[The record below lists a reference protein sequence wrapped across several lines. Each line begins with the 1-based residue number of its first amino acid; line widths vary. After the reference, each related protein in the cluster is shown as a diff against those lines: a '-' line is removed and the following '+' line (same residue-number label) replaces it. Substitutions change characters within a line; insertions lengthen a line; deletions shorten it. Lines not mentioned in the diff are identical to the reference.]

1 MNDSLLQAKDIASL
15 QATCQKWRDAGERIA
30 FVPTM
35 GNLHEGHLQLVDLA
49 KRKADRCVVS
59 IFVNP
64 TQFAPNEDFSEYPRT
79 LEKDCEL
86 LAARGADLVFLPSVD
101 ALYGDNIS
109 SDIHVPKELTN
120 KLCGAN
126 RPGHFDGVATIV
138 AKLFDVVK
146 PNMAIFGNKDYQQV
160 QVIQWLVK
168 HLELK
173 IKIIGAPI
181 VREDDGLAM
190 SSRNQ
195 YLTSAER
202 QQASRLHQVLES
214 ISDGLQAGRRDFAA
228 LEDEVATVLNKTGW
242 QVDYVQILDPNL
254 APPRKKGRDFIILAA
269 ANLGASRLIDNLRC
283 FISAG
288 SKNRK

>member
-1 MNDSLLQAKDIASL
+1 MSESLLQINDVASL
-15 QATCQKWRDAGERIA
+15 QARCQQWRDAGERIA

-49 KRKADRCVVS
+49 KAKADRCIVS

-64 TQFAPNEDFSEYPRT
+64 TQFGPDEDFDKYPRT

-86 LAARGADLVFLPSVD
+86 LKARGADLIFLPTVSD
-101 ALYGDNIS
+101 LYGDNIS
-109 SDIHVPKELTN
+109 SDIHVPEELSN
-120 KLCGAN
+120 KLCAEN

-138 AKLFDVVK
+138 AKLLEAVK
-146 PNMAIFGNKDYQQV
+146 PNVAIFGNKDYQQV

-195 YLTSAER
+195 YLTRAER
-202 QQASRLHQVLES
+202 QQASRLHQVLEC
-214 ISDGLQAGRRDFAA
+214 IADGLIAGRRDFSDLEAEAA
-228 LEDEVATVLNKTGW
+228 KVLNKTGW

-254 APPRKKGRDFIILAA
+254 APPREKGRDFMILAA
-269 ANLGASRLIDNLRC
+269 ANLGVPRLIDNLRC
-283 FISAG
+283 IISAK

>member
-1 MNDSLLQAKDIASL
+1 MNESLLQINDVASL
-15 QATCQKWRDAGERIA
+15 QAACQQWRDAGERIA

-64 TQFAPNEDFSEYPRT
+64 TQFGPDEDYDKYPRT

-86 LAARGADLVFLPSVD
+86 LAARGADLVFLPSVE

-109 SDIHVPKELTN
+109 SDIHVPEELTN
-120 KLCGAN
+120 KLCGKD

-146 PNMAIFGNKDYQQV
+146 PNVAIFGNKDYQQV
-160 QVIQWLVK
+160 QVIHWLVK
-168 HLELK
+168 HLALK

-195 YLTSAER
+195 YLTSTER

-214 ISDGLQAGRRDFAA
+214 ISDSLQAGRRDFAA

-254 APPRKKGRDFIILAA
+254 APPREKGRDFMILAA

-283 FISAG
+283 HISAG